1 MLLLL
6 ALAIALERGQARG
19 IMRVANAVLQRDGLV
34 DGLVEP
40 LASLQSIDDHTA
52 RRRARCPNKS
62 WRRLKPLHQGK
73 ASDGEKNNDKE
84 TDQKTSGSHGIDSDF
99 EG

>member
-19 IMRVANAVLQRDGLV
+19 IMWVTDAVLQRDGLI

-40 LASLQSIDDHTA
+40 LASLQPIDDHTA
-52 RRRARCPNKS
+52 SRRARRSNER

-73 ASDGEKNNDKE
+73 ASDGEENDDKE
-84 TDQKTSGSHGIDSDF
+84 TDQKASGSHGIDSDF
-99 EG
+99 KG